1 MFYVPHLSRYCRL
14 RPSLGSGLVLLA
26 MATASTSQCEVLPAP
41 GLPPGVST
49 RLLLQEPQGFEEQ
62 RTPAGPAQYLWTNRR
77 GAASLS
83 MGGNVVVGTLAGSP
97 IRISFLG
104 ANPLSEPSGE
114 LKLERKANYYF
125 GSERSWREESYFA
138 RVRYSEIYPG
148 IDLVLVTTS
157 GQLEYNFEI
166 APHADPSVVRIHY
179 EGASVFL
186 SSEGNLELN
195 SPGINI
201 VQLRPLGVQKK
212 GTDAVAVTCMYH
224 LAGHN
229 EVVLKLGEY
238 NHEATLLI
246 DPVLTFST
254 YVGGSGFDQIDAIA
268 NDSSGNLYIVGNTS
282 SGSLWNN
289 TLRPRSSRDV
299 FVAKLNSTAT
309 AVLYT
314 TYLGGSGNDFG
325 RAIAVDASGNAYLA
339 GSTGSADFPI
349 TAGAF
354 ATSETGRE
362 NAFVAKLDAT
372 GRIQY
377 STYLGGAV
385 LDSGVGIAIDSS
397 GAAYIA
403 GQTASPTFPITNG
416 AFQSRFGGGSDC
428 FIAKLNASGSALLY
442 STFLG
447 GSKLDACNGI
457 ALDSTANAYVTG
469 VTYSINFPSISP
481 LQALNG
487 TANAFISKINA
498 AGTALVYSTLVGG
511 SNVDGANAIAVDASG
526 SAYVT
531 GSTSSIDFPVTAGAF
546 QRTLNG
552 TYNAFVLKLAANGAA
567 LSYSTLLGGSVS
579 DTATSIAVG
588 STGRALV
595 GGYTSS
601 PDFPMLLAVQPNF
614 VGAFDAFATVVDA
627 LGASVVFSS
636 YLGGSGDDRAYAVAL
651 IGTNSYLA
659 GFTASSNFPTIGA
672 IQPALN
678 VAYDAFLLELSG
690 IGANPLLSISK
701 THAGGVTQGQQ
712 NAAYTVTVSNAG
724 NAPATTGTVTVTDT
738 LPPGLTLVSMSGTG
752 WSCAAGWC
760 SRSDALAGGM
770 TYPVITVTVN
780 VSSNAT
786 SPQVNSVSVS
796 GGGSPPATATDSTI
810 IGTAQGADLAL
821 NMTATQSS
829 TYTAGRTDASR
840 AVDGSTDGLWG
851 DGLVSCTGYT
861 ANAWWQV
868 DLGASASVS
877 TVVVWNRTDC
887 CGNALS
893 DYWVF
898 VSNTP
903 FGPNDT
909 PATLQNRAATFSSHQ
924 TVQPNP
930 SATITIPGAQG
941 RYVRVQLSGTNF
953 LTLAEVQVFG
963 SLQSAPDLAL
973 NMKATQSSTYAPGT
987 TDASRA
993 VDGSTDGLWG
1003 DGLVSCTFYTAN
1015 AWWQVDLGAS
1025 ASVSTVVVWN
1035 RTDCCG
1041 NALSDYWVF
1050 VSNTPFGPNDTPA
1063 TLQNRAATF
1072 SSHQTVQPNPSA
1084 TITIPGAQGRYVRV
1098 QLSGTNFLTL
1108 AEVQVFGSLQSAPD
1122 LALNMKATQSSTY
1135 APGTTDASRA
1145 VDGSTDGLWGDG
1157 LVSCTFYTAN
1167 AWWQVDLGA
1176 SASVSTVVVWNR
1188 TDCCGNALSDY
1199 WVFVSNTPFGPND
1212 TPATLQNRAA
1222 TFSSH
1227 QTVQPNPSATITIP
1241 GAQGRYVR
1249 VQLNGT
1255 NFLTLAEVQVFGP

>member
-1 MFYVPHLSRYCRL
+1 MEILNDKISQNAMLRGRLKTESPKPGQAIPGCRLFRMREAGNRKHVFYVPLLYRYFRL
-14 RPSLGSGLVLLA
+14 RRSLGSGIVLLA
-26 MATASTSQCEVLPAP
+26 MATASTSQCDVLPAP

-49 RLLLQEPQGFEEQ
+49 RLLLQEAPGFEEQ
-62 RTPAGPAQYLWTNRR
+62 RAPGGAAQYRWTNRR

-83 MGGNVVVGTLAGSP
+83 IGGNVVVGTLAGSP

-114 LKLERKANYYF
+114 LTLERKANYYF
-125 GSERSWREESYFA
+125 GPQRSWREGSFFT

-148 IDLVLVTTS
+148 IDLVLATTA
-157 GQLEYNFEI
+157 GELEYNFEI
-166 APHADPSVVRIHY
+166 APQADPSLVRIHY
-179 EGASVFL
+179 EGASVSL
-186 SSEGNLELN
+186 SREGNLKLN
-195 SPGINI
+195 SPAIDI
-201 VQLRPLGVQKK
+201 VQRRPLAFQKK
-212 GTDAVAVTCMYH
+212 GADAVAVTCMYH
-224 LAGHN
+224 FAGPN
-229 EVVLKLGEY
+229 EVLLKLGEY

-254 YVGGSGFDQIDAIA
+254 YVGGSGFDKIDAIA
-268 NDSSGNLYIVGNTS
+268 HDSSGNLYIAGNTN

-289 TLRPRSSRDV
+289 TLRPRTSRDA
-299 FVAKLNSTAT
+299 FVAKLNSTGT

-314 TYLGGSGNDFG
+314 TYLGGSGSDFG

-354 ATSETGRE
+354 ATSEIGNE
-362 NAFVAKLDAT
+362 NAFVAKLDSA
-372 GRIQY
+372 GRILY

-397 GAAYIA
+397 GASYIA
-403 GQTASPTFPITNG
+403 GETASPTFPVTNG
-416 AFQSRFGGGSDC
+416 TLQTRFGGASDC

-447 GSKLDACNGI
+447 GSRLDACTGI
-457 ALDSTANAYVTG
+457 ALDSNSNAYVTG
-469 VTYSINFPSISP
+469 LTYSMNFPSVLP
-481 LQALNG
+481 LQALKG
-487 TANAFISKINA
+487 TANAFISKVNA
-498 AGTALVYSTLVGG
+498 AGSALVFSTLVGG
-511 SNVDGANAIAVDASG
+511 SNVDGASAIAVDASG

-531 GSTSSIDFPVTAGAF
+531 GSTSSIDFPLTAGAF
-546 QRTLNG
+546 QRTLKG
-552 TYNAFVLKLAANGAA
+552 IYNAFVLKLAANGSA
-567 LSYSTLLGGSVS
+567 LTYSTLLGGSVS
-579 DTATSIAVG
+579 DAATSIAV
-588 STGRALV
+588 SPTGRALV

-601 PDFPMLLAVQPNF
+601 PDFPMLLAVQPDY
-614 VGAFDAFATVVDA
+614 VGAFDAFATVIDA
-627 LGASVVFSS
+627 VGASLEFSS

-651 IGTNSYLA
+651 IGTNAYLA
-659 GFTASSNFPTIGA
+659 GFTASSNFPTIA
-672 IQPALN
+672 AVQPALN

-690 IGANPLLSISK
+690 IMASPLLSIGK
-701 THAGGVTQGQQ
+701 THAGSITQGQQ
-712 NAAYTVTVSNAG
+712 NAAYTLTVSNAD
-724 NAPATTGTVTVTDT
+724 NASATIGTVTVTDT

-752 WSCAAGWC
+752 WSCAAGSC

-786 SPQVNSVSVS
+786 SPQVNSVSVL
-796 GGGSPPATATDSTI
+796 GGGSPPAAATDSTI
-810 IGTAQGADLAL
+810 IGPAQGADLAL
-821 NMTATQSS
+821 HRAATQSS
-829 TYTAGRTDASR
+829 TYSPGTTDASR

-851 DGLVSCTGYT
+851 DGLVSCTFYT
-861 ANAWWQV
+861 PNAWWQV
-868 DLGASASVS
+868 DLGASANVNS
-877 TVVVWNRTDC
+877 VVVWNRTDC

-898 VSNTP
+898 VSNAP

-909 PATLQNRAATFSSHQ
+909 PVTLQYRAGTFSSHQ

-941 RYVRVQLSGTNF
+941 RYVRVQLGGTNF

-973 NMKATQSSTYAPGT
+973 HRAATQSSTYSPGT

-1003 DGLVSCTFYTAN
+1003 DGLVSCTFYTPN

-1025 ASVSTVVVWN
+1025 ANVNSVVVWN

-1050 VSNTPFGPNDTPA
+1050 VSNAPFGPNDTPV
-1063 TLQNRAATF
+1063 TLQYRAGTF
-1072 SSHQTVQPNPSA
+1072 SSHQRVQPNPST

-1098 QLSGTNFLTL
+1098 QLSG
-1108 AEVQVFGSLQSAPD
+1108 A
-1122 LALNMKATQSSTY
+1122 
-1135 APGTTDASRA
+1135 
-1145 VDGSTDGLWGDG
+1145 
-1157 LVSCTFYTAN
+1157 
-1167 AWWQVDLGA
+1167 
-1176 SASVSTVVVWNR
+1176 
-1188 TDCCGNALSDY
+1188 
-1199 WVFVSNTPFGPND
+1199 
-1212 TPATLQNRAA
+1212 
-1222 TFSSH
+1222 
-1227 QTVQPNPSATITIP
+1227 
-1241 GAQGRYVR
+1241 
-1249 VQLNGT
+1249 